1 MSKDQQPAGSYDV
14 AILGGGLAGLTLG
27 LQLKQAR
34 PETSIFIAEKR
45 EGPAREAAFKV
56 GESTQEISCHYFGDV
71 LGFKEHLENEQIHK
85 NGLRFWFPA
94 GDNSELAERVER
106 GPAGRLPVPT
116 YQLDRGRFE
125 NFLGEQCLAAGIDRF
140 GGARIQD
147 VEIAGDRHQI
157 TSTDLFGPDGFE
169 RMQAAGDLHRITFT
183 LGGGTVT
190 TEARWVVDA
199 TGRSFT
205 LKKRL
210 GLLEDNGHVINS
222 SWFRL
227 AGGLDLEDWADPND
241 EEFFGRMAERGVRR
255 LSTNH
260 LCGQGYWCWLIQL
273 SSGPISIGLCADP
286 RFHPFEEFNTL
297 EGLLDW
303 FRRHEPQV
311 AESVEGRLD
320 QVEDFL
326 KVEDFSYGCKQVF
339 SGSDRWCL
347 VGEAGAFLDP
357 FYSPGS
363 DFIAISNTLTADLVA
378 RALDGEDVTDRA
390 KAHDELYLAAYR
402 THLTFYEGQYE
413 FWHNPSVMNVKIG
426 ANNIHYWGCNALLFF
441 KRKWA
446 DLEFMAR
453 VRPDVERIWAITRR
467 LEALYREWN
476 ALESREWRRALVSTA
491 AFPAMFERHE
501 DLERPFDD
509 DGLAAQLA
517 ANAELM
523 EAYAVLAFTKAA
535 SALPGGGPG
544 EDERVNPYAISL
556 DPERWEADGLFDGT
570 GMSAAEARQTPAAG
584 MENLFMD
591 AIAQPA

>member
-1 MSKDQQPAGSYDV
+1 MSNDRQPADSYDV
-14 AILGGGLAGLTLG
+14 AVLGGGLAGLTVA

-34 PETSIFIAEKR
+34 PDTTIFVAEKR

-56 GESTQEISCHYFGDV
+56 GESTQEISCEYFANV
-71 LGFKEHLENEQIHK
+71 LGLKQHLEQEQITK

-94 GDNSELAERVER
+94 GENSELAERVER
-106 GPAGRLPVPT
+106 GPASRLPVHT

-125 NFLGEQCLAAGIDRF
+125 NFLGEQALAAGIDLV
-140 GGARIQD
+140 GGARIRD
-147 VEIAGDRHQI
+147 VELGADRH
-157 TSTDLFGPDGFE
+157 E
-169 RMQAAGDLHRITFT
+169 ITFT
-183 LGGGTVT
+183 LGGKESTDQRTVK
-190 TEARWVVDA
+190 AGWIVDA
-199 TGRSFT
+199 SGRAFT
-205 LKKRL
+205 LKRKL
-210 GLLEDNGHVINS
+210 DLLEDNGHVINS

-227 AGGLDLEDWADPND
+227 AGGLDLEDWADPDD
-241 EEFFGRMAERGVRR
+241 EEFFGRMTERGVRR

-260 LCGQGYWCWLIQL
+260 VCGQGYWVWLIQL
-273 SSGPISIGLCADP
+273 SSGPISIGICADP
-286 RFHPFEEFNTL
+286 RFHPFEEINTL
-297 EGLLDW
+297 EGLLGW
-303 FRRHEPQV
+303 FRRDEPQI

-363 DFIAISNTLTADLVA
+363 DFIAISNTLTTDLVT
-378 RALDGEDVTDRA
+378 RALDGEDVTERA

-402 THLTFYEGQYE
+402 THLTFYERQYE
-413 FWHNPSVMNVKIG
+413 FWHNPAVMNVKIG

-441 KRKWA
+441 KGKWA
-446 DLEFMAR
+446 DLDFMAR

-467 LEALYREWN
+467 LEAMYREWN

-491 AFPAMFERHE
+491 GFPAMFERHE
-501 DLERPFDD
+501 DLEREFDD
-509 DGLAAQLA
+509 DALAAQLS
-517 ANAELM
+517 ANADLM
-523 EAYAVLAFTKAA
+523 EAYAVLAFHKAA
-535 SALPGGGPG
+535 SALPGGAPG
-544 EDERVNPYAISL
+544 EDEKINPYAVGL
-556 DPERWEADGLFDGT
+556 DPERWEADGLQNGE
-570 GMSAAEARQTPAAG
+570 GLSLVEARRTPAAG